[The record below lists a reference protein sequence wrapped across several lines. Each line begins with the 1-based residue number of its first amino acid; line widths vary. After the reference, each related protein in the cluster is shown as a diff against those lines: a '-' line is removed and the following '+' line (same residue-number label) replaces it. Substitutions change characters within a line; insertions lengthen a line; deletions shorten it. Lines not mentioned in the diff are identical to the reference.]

1 MQPGSNTDFM
11 MSVGNIQNTVEN
23 PGVVSSIDVVTG
35 CNGLSSERSKPVA
48 MSRLP
53 VKTAVSDGGLELTN
67 GSEAGGMLAA
77 HHLDSSQQSK
87 SLNNT
92 TKSTPVTVDVS
103 SQSADCRSVASVTA
117 CANDNAATPLQQF
130 TCSLVDTLPATD
142 QYHGDVENFIGVS
155 DTLAALPAAAHS
167 GDMIQRPSARR
178 LSQVELISRH
188 EDQLTAITQLSKREM
203 RLLIDVKNGAA
214 SFDSYVREMKDM
226 LTSKLNVIRSLSQR
240 VDEFR

>member
-1 MQPGSNTDFM
+1 MQPSSNADFM
-11 MSVGNIQNTVEN
+11 MSMGNTRNMVEN
-23 PGVVSSIDVVTG
+23 PGVVSSIDVVSG
-35 CNGLSSERSKPVA
+35 CSGLSSKPVA
-48 MSRLP
+48 MLRLP
-53 VKTAVSDGGLELTN
+53 VKTAVSDGCMEVTDD
-67 GSEAGGMLAA
+67 SEAGDVLVT

-87 SLNNT
+87 SLNNAAT
-92 TKSTPVTVDVS
+92 SAPVSVDVS
-103 SQSADCRSVASVTA
+103 SQSADCRTVASVTA
-117 CANDNAATPLQQF
+117 CANDNAATPLQQS
-130 TCSLVDTLPATD
+130 TRTLVHTLPATD
-142 QYHGDVENFIGVS
+142 QYHGDVESFIGVS
-155 DTLAALPAAAHS
+155 SSLMALPAAAHR

-188 EDQLTAITQLSKREM
+188 EDQLTAITQLCKREM